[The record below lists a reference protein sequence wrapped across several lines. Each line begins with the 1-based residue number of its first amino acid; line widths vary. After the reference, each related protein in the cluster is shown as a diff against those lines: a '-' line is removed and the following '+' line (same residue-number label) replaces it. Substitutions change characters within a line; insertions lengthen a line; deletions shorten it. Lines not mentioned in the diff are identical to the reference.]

1 MESTNERRSDFELR
15 VTVDQATEY
24 AKTHGQAAAVT
35 YLVENY
41 VPPPLVERIMRKIS
55 DTKGTR
61 ILL

>member
-1 MESTNERRSDFELR
+1 MESTNERRSDIELR
-15 VTVDQATEY
+15 MTVDQAIAY

-35 YLVENY
+35 YLVGNY
-41 VPPPLVERIMRKIS
+41 VPPPLVEGIMRRIS

>member
-1 MESTNERRSDFELR
+1 MESTNERRSDVESQ
-15 VTVDQATEY
+15 VTVDQAIEY

-41 VPPPLVERIMRKIS
+41 VPPPMVERIMRRIS